1 MKNKIFIFLTL
12 ALFTL
17 FLLELPRHYYNA
29 QDQKL
34 LLQQGS
40 DFYESPIT
48 STVNDFA
55 IKIESFFNYNPPTN
69 GIGYTKELTQSETN
83 IVVENIAKELKLIA
97 PDSSQSAFL
106 DHVFSDENLSSAPSR
121 CFTAQVFHRQAN
133 TQYVWEVGYLDL
145 FTPQYHIPYATI
157 IYDTDTYKIIF
168 LAWNMPKYEIKDY
181 SYISNNNVFTGETYY
196 DGIAK
201 EISYCFVDDGLGGFL
216 YPYPISYEYVEDYTL
231 YHDLKELAK
240 YFWNITYRKDV
251 VVIQN

>member
-17 FLLELPRHYYNA
+17 SLSELPRHYYNA

-34 LLQQGS
+34 LLQKGS
-40 DFYESPIT
+40 DFYKSPIT

-97 PDSSQSAFL
+97 SPSTQSAFL
-106 DHVFSDENLSSAPSR
+106 DYAFSKEVLSSAPSR
-121 CFTAQVFHRQAN
+121 CFSAQVFHRQAN

-181 SYISNNNVFTGETYY
+181 SYISNDNVFTGETYY
-196 DGIAK
+196 DGISK

-216 YPYPISYEYVEDYTL
+216 YPVPIPYEYVEDYTL

-240 YFWNITYRKDV
+240 YFWNSTYRKDV
-251 VVIQN
+251 IVIQD